1 MNIYENCPVIENND
15 FLIRLIDQ
23 KDADNLLMVYSDKN
37 ALPYFNSDNCN
48 GSNFY
53 CKTKEDIGN
62 AIKFWLIEY
71 YENKAFVRFSIVDK
85 KDEKAIGTIEM
96 FRRESQDYYKDCG
109 LMRVDVRSDYENTQ
123 SLYKILSLVVEP
135 FYDWFECSAIATKA
149 PLYAVDRIEALEKM
163 NFQKSPEPMVGK
175 NMIYGDYWIRSK

>member
-1 MNIYENCPVIENND
+1 
-15 FLIRLIDQ
+15 
-23 KDADNLLMVYSDKN
+23 
-37 ALPYFNSDNCN
+37 
-48 GSNFY
+48 
-53 CKTKEDIGN
+53 
-62 AIKFWLIEY
+62 
-71 YENKAFVRFSIVDK
+71 
-85 KDEKAIGTIEM
+85 
-96 FRRESQDYYKDCG
+96 
-109 LMRVDVRSDYENTQ
+109 MRVDVRSDYENTQ